1 MTERDLERV
10 LTQSVQDV
18 HLSDAAR
25 RRIRLATKEERPVKM
40 KKFVAI
46 AMAVVLMLSASIAVA
61 EELGLF
67 DFLARMMGQT
77 VLPGANELVQTD
89 VAYGETDAVT
99 YTVKQAVYD
108 GKSVSL
114 MLEVRP
120 KDDNTMLMCSTWSP
134 DEQIGWYE
142 LFMEGID
149 ANDERTFV
157 QYAAENGYTR
167 FASASLRIV
176 AGDES
181 QIESWNNNVL
191 TVLYSLNA
199 EGDELVLPFEF
210 RSRTYTYD
218 TTYHMDELQRIP
230 HEITLTACDPLW
242 TVSSTESFD
251 VPNFGIRID
260 GVTIIGTPLQ
270 SYFYID
276 YTVTSYQQHN
286 SFGWNANLVDMN
298 KEYLPRGVLGT
309 GGTNS
314 KGSTGM
320 GLARW
325 GGQQMTWYDTFG
337 AMEQPPAELMILLRN
352 WDNFDLN
359 EYFPITLK

>member
-1 MTERDLERV
+1 MTERDLQRV
-10 LTQSVQDV
+10 LNESVQDV

-25 RRIRLATKEERPVKM
+25 RNIRLATKEERPVKM

-46 AMAVVLMLSASIAVA
+46 ALAVVLMLSATVAVA

-77 VLPGANELVQTD
+77 VLPGANELVQNN

-114 MLEVRP
+114 MLEVQP

-142 LFMEGID
+142 LFMEGVD
-149 ANDERTFV
+149 PNDERTFV

-230 HEITLTACDPLW
+230 DEITLKAADPMW
-242 TVSSTESFD
+242 TVSSSESFD
-251 VPNFGIRID
+251 APGFGIRVD
-260 GVTIIGTPLQ
+260 GITITGTPVQ
-270 SYFYID
+270 SYWTLT
-276 YTVTSYQQHN
+276 YTVTDVEIARN
-286 SFGWNANLVDMN
+286 LGWNANLVDMN
-298 KEYLPRGVLGT
+298 KEYLTRGVLGM
-309 GGTNS
+309 GG
-314 KGSTGM
+314 G
-320 GLARW
+320 GLPEKN
-325 GGQQMTWYDTFG
+325 GQQLTYSGTFG
-337 AMEQPPAELMILLRN
+337 AMEQPPSELMILLRN
-352 WDNFDLN
+352 WDDFDLN